1 VVKRRKKHL
10 RGAESVA
17 EWSHNQP
24 NIKMNTEKSEI
35 KRLKAQAK
43 ADFIA
48 ENTAKWVSQEEAEEE
63 AENEGRPLDYSFGA
77 YDILMSEL
85 QEQAKNDPSPF

>member
-1 VVKRRKKHL
+1 M
-10 RGAESVA
+10 A
-17 EWSHNQP
+17 EWGHNQP
-24 NIKMNTEKSEI
+24 NIKMNTEKNEI

-48 ENTAKWVSQEEAEEE
+48 ENTARWITQEEADEE
-63 AENEGRPLDYSFGA
+63 AENEGRPLDYSFGP

>member
-1 VVKRRKKHL
+1 MVKRQKKDL
-10 RGAESVA
+10 RGDQSVA

-48 ENTAKWVSQEEAEEE
+48 ENTAKWVTEEE
-63 AENEGRPLDYSFGA
+63 AENEGRPLDYSFGP

-85 QEQAKNDPSPF
+85 QEQAKNGHSFF

>member
-1 VVKRRKKHL
+1 MNRWQN
-10 RGAESVA
+10 GATTETK
-17 EWSHNQP
+17 N
-24 NIKMNTEKSEI
+24 KMNTEKSEI

-48 ENTAKWVSQEEAEEE
+48 ENTATWVTQEAADEE
-63 AENEGRPLDYSFGA
+63 AENEGRPLDYSFGP
-77 YDILMSEL
+77 YDILMAEL

>member
-1 VVKRRKKHL
+1 
-10 RGAESVA
+10 VA

-35 KRLKAQAK
+35 KRLKANAL

-48 ENTAKWVSQEEAEEE
+48 EHTAKWVTEEE
-63 AENEGRPLDYSFGA
+63 AENEGRPLDYSFGP

>member
-1 VVKRRKKHL
+1 
-10 RGAESVA
+10 
-17 EWSHNQP
+17 
-24 NIKMNTEKSEI
+24 MNTEKSEI

-48 ENTAKWVSQEEAEEE
+48 ENTAKWVSQEEADEE
-63 AENEGRPLDYSFGA
+63 AENEGRPLDYSFGP

-85 QEQAKNDPSPF
+85 QEQAKNDPSFF